1 MAARST
7 LASPQAGYNPR
18 RRRGGQ
24 ARYLA
29 MVIRTH
35 TVKTLFALSPAKLN
49 LFLHVTGRRPD
60 GYHSLQTVFQLL
72 NWGDDMRFEWRDSPE
87 ITLSG
92 DTDDIVP
99 KDNLILRAAKLI
111 TPGDQGAHIHVHK
124 RIPRGGG
131 MGGGSSNAATTLLA
145 LNHLW
150 GLELTLDALLRIG
163 EPMGADVPVFIHGQS
178 AWAEGIGGKLTP
190 LSLPKRWFVIA
201 QPNCVVSTAEIF
213 AHPELT
219 RQTPPITVQAFF
231 SGAGRNDL
239 QAVVSNQYPEVRLA
253 VEWLREHSPNARM
266 TGSGACV
273 FASVENEQKARSI
286 AEQAPAG
293 LAVIVAEG
301 LDRLPDMQE
310 VT

>member
-1 MAARST
+1 
-7 LASPQAGYNPR
+7 
-18 RRRGGQ
+18 
-24 ARYLA
+24 

-35 TVKTLFALSPAKLN
+35 NVKTLSALSPAKLN

-72 NWGDDMRFEWRDSPE
+72 NWGDDMRFEWRESPD

-92 DTDDIVP
+92 DTDDIAP
-99 KDNLILRAAKLI
+99 EDNLILRAAKLI
-111 TPGDQGAHIHVHK
+111 CPSDQGAHVHVRK

-131 MGGGSSNAATTLLA
+131 LGGGSSNAATTLLA
-145 LNHLW
+145 LNRLW
-150 GLELTLDALLRIG
+150 ELGLSLDALLRIG
-163 EPMGADVPVFIHGQS
+163 EPMGADVPVFIQGQS
-178 AWAEGIGGKLTP
+178 AWAEGIGEELTP
-190 LSLPKRWFVIA
+190 LSLPKRWFVVA
-201 QPNCVVSTAEIF
+201 QPDCMVSTAEIF

-231 SGAGRNDL
+231 SGGGRNDL
-239 QAVVSNQYPEVRLA
+239 QPVVESRYPEVQRA
-253 VEWLREHSPNARM
+253 VEWLKEHSANARM

-273 FASVENEQKARSI
+273 FASLESEQEAHDI
-286 AEQAPAG
+286 AAQAPAG

-301 LDRLPDMQE
+301 LARLPDMQE

>member
-1 MAARST
+1 
-7 LASPQAGYNPR
+7 
-18 RRRGGQ
+18 
-24 ARYLA
+24 

-35 TVKTLFALSPAKLN
+35 NVKTLSALSPAKLN

-72 NWGDDMRFEWRDSPE
+72 NWGDDMRFEWRESPN

-92 DTDDIVP
+92 DTDDIAAE
-99 KDNLILRAAKLI
+99 DNLILRAARLI
-111 TPGDQGAHIHVHK
+111 APCDQGAHIHVRK

-131 MGGGSSNAATTLLA
+131 LGGGSSNAATTLLA
-145 LNHLW
+145 LNRLW
-150 GLELTLDALLRIG
+150 GLGLNLDTLLRLG
-163 EPMGADVPVFIHGQS
+163 EPMGADVPIFIQGQS
-178 AWAEGIGGKLTP
+178 AWAEGIGEELTP
-190 LSLPKRWFVIA
+190 VSLPKRWFVVA
-201 QPNCVVSTAEIF
+201 QPDCMVSTAEIF

-239 QAVVSNQYPEVRLA
+239 QPVVESRYPEVQRA
-253 VEWLREHSPNARM
+253 VEWLKEYSPDARM

-273 FASVENEQKARSI
+273 FASLESEQEARDI
-286 AEQAPAG
+286 AARAPAG
-293 LAVIVAEG
+293 LAVVVAEG

>member
-1 MAARST
+1 M
-7 LASPQAGYNPR
+7 G
-18 RRRGGQ
+18 
-24 ARYLA
+24 
-29 MVIRTH
+29 IRTRP
-35 TVKTLFALSPAKLN
+35 VKTLLALSPAKLN

-72 NWGDDMRFEWRDSPE
+72 NWGDDMRFEWRASPD

-92 DTDDIVP
+92 DTDDIAP
-99 KDNLILRAAKLI
+99 EDNLILRAAKLI
-111 TPGDQGAHIHVHK
+111 CPLDQGAHVHVRK

-131 MGGGSSNAATTLLA
+131 LGGGSSNAATTLLA
-145 LNHLW
+145 LNRLW
-150 GLELTLDALLRIG
+150 ELGLSLDALLRIG
-163 EPMGADVPVFIHGQS
+163 EPMGADVPVFIQGQN
-178 AWAEGIGGKLTP
+178 AWAEGIGEELTP
-190 LSLPKRWFVIA
+190 LSLPRRWFVVA
-201 QPNCVVSTAEIF
+201 QPDCMVSTAEIF

-231 SGAGRNDL
+231 SGGGRNDL
-239 QAVVSNQYPEVRLA
+239 QPVVESRYPEVQRA
-253 VEWLREHSPNARM
+253 VEWLKEHSTNARM

-273 FASVENEQKARSI
+273 FASLESEQEAHDI
-286 AEQAPAG
+286 AAQAPAG

>member
-1 MAARST
+1 M
-7 LASPQAGYNPR
+7 G
-18 RRRGGQ
+18 
-24 ARYLA
+24 
-29 MVIRTH
+29 IRTRP
-35 TVKTLFALSPAKLN
+35 VKTLLALSPAKLN

-72 NWGDDMRFEWRDSPE
+72 NWGDDMRFEWRASPD

-92 DTDDIVP
+92 DTDDIAP
-99 KDNLILRAAKLI
+99 EDNLILRAAKLI
-111 TPGDQGAHIHVHK
+111 CPSDQGAHVHVRK

-131 MGGGSSNAATTLLA
+131 LGGGSSNAATTLLA

-150 GLELTLDALLRIG
+150 ELGLSLDALLRIG
-163 EPMGADVPVFIHGQS
+163 EPMGADVPVFIQGQN
-178 AWAEGIGGKLTP
+178 AWAEGIGEELTP
-190 LSLPKRWFVIA
+190 LSLPRRWFVVA
-201 QPNCVVSTAEIF
+201 QPDCMVSTAEIF

-231 SGAGRNDL
+231 SGGGRNDL
-239 QAVVSNQYPEVRLA
+239 QPVVESRYPEVQRA
-253 VEWLREHSPNARM
+253 VEWLKEHSTNARM

-273 FASVENEQKARSI
+273 FASLESEQEAHDI
-286 AEQAPAG
+286 AAQAPAG

>member
-1 MAARST
+1 M
-7 LASPQAGYNPR
+7 G
-18 RRRGGQ
+18 
-24 ARYLA
+24 
-29 MVIRTH
+29 IRTRP
-35 TVKTLFALSPAKLN
+35 VKILLALSPAKLN

-72 NWGDDMRFEWRDSPE
+72 NWGDDMRFEWRASPDL
-87 ITLSG
+87 TLSG
-92 DTDDIVP
+92 DTDDIAP
-99 KDNLILRAAKLI
+99 EDNLILRAAGLI
-111 TPGDQGAHIHVHK
+111 APSDQGAHIHVHK

-131 MGGGSSNAATTLLA
+131 LGGGSSNAATTLLA
-145 LNHLW
+145 LNRLW
-150 GLELTLDALLRIG
+150 GLGLNLDTLLRLG
-163 EPMGADVPVFIHGQS
+163 EPMGADVPVFIQGQS
-178 AWAEGIGGKLTP
+178 GWAEGIGEELTP
-190 LSLPKRWFVIA
+190 VSLPKRWFVVA
-201 QPNCVVSTAEIF
+201 QPDCMVSTAKIF

-239 QAVVSNQYPEVRLA
+239 QPVVESRYPEVQRA
-253 VEWLREHSPNARM
+253 VEWLKEHSPDARM

-273 FASVENEQKARSI
+273 FASLESEQDAHDI
-286 AEQAPAG
+286 AAQAPAG